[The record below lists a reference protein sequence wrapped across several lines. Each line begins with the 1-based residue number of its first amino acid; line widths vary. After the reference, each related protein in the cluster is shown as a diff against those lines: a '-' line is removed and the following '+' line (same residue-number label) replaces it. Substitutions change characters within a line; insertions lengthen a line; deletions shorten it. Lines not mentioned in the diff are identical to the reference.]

1 MANSLI
7 ILHQIYLLMS
17 KQGFPMTP
25 LILGLSCEHD
35 LTLHQISYP
44 LNIFLLL
51 FAWLVENCS
60 LFPSLISWQIEKK
73 RELPRN
79 AISVFPYTSVCECT
93 SVYVCVCPQ
102 GSSRSVSRVKSVCL
116 LWPTVHSFYLTSH
129 LRCDCPVKALIE
141 SNLKRTNTARV
152 AYRTPKLCDQLKKQ
166 RYLLS
171 H

>member
-25 LILGLSCEHD
+25 LILGLSCEPD

-73 RELPRN
+73 KRAPK
-79 AISVFPYTSVCECT
+79 ECNQC
-93 SVYVCVCPQ
+93 VPLHFCVWVHKCVRVCPQ